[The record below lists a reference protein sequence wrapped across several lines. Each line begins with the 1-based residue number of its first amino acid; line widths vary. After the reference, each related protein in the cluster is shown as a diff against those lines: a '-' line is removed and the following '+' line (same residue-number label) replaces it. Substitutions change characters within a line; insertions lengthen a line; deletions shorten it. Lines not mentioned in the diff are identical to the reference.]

1 MIYQVCQ
8 YSVNK
13 SIRLKTSMF
22 RSELCDYSDVYIVV
36 KRKANVTGTDNANR
50 WNKRLN
56 FKNNVQFWLCISKI
70 NHAFVVKAEVLDIP
84 MRMHNLLK
92 YSSNYSMT
100 SERLWNYYRNK
111 LNASVNENNDATNQ
125 RINNSN
131 TMTSRSFEIKTKIIG
146 STTNNNSRLS
156 AEFIVLL
163 KNLSN
168 FKRFLS
174 LPLSNCEIELDLK
187 WWIYCLIP
195 EILIKP

>member
-1 MIYQVCQ
+1 
-8 YSVNK
+8 
-13 SIRLKTSMF
+13 
-22 RSELCDYSDVYIVV
+22 
-36 KRKANVTGTDNANR
+36 
-50 WNKRLN
+50 
-56 FKNNVQFWLCISKI
+56 
-70 NHAFVVKAEVLDIP
+70 
-84 MRMHNLLK
+84 
-92 YSSNYSMT
+92 MT

-168 FKRFLS
+168 FKRFLG

-187 WWIYCLIP
+187 W
-195 EILIKP
+195 